1 MTSPKEY
8 KTIASREGR
17 ERGRRDGPRRA
28 RRFQKMNVT
37 NVKTYSIVKE
47 ISSSN
52 INDKRKGKKE
62 GSVHHTGTR
71 ALNTLCLQPNSFPQ
85 ATILVSFDVKVDTV
99 SNTTPSV
106 CLRLQ
111 TFVCQQAMMTLD
123 GGSLQ

>member
-1 MTSPKEY
+1 
-8 KTIASREGR
+8 
-17 ERGRRDGPRRA
+17 
-28 RRFQKMNVT
+28 MNVT

-71 ALNTLCLQPNSFPQ
+71 ALNTLCLQPNYFPQ